1 MTLTDQQIRL
11 QNYFENNAYYASYDL
26 LNSIQDGYDEVIAFS
41 GCIVKAAVLPFVAGL
56 TYYDLITLLGDYIGL
71 ISIYNTV
78 TNRWMCPTSERKLD
92 KLRPD
97 WETCYGTPE
106 LFYPVN
112 HRYFAIYRKPIAAG
126 YGNFYIYYIAS
137 APTLGPTDTIQIPP
151 DYNNAL
157 EDYCITD
164 LQEQA
169 QEFTKAMVR
178 FTSYQEN
185 LAQLQRWA
193 KSSRQ
198 PDRLPNL
205 RG

>member
-1 MTLTDQQIRL
+1 MTRTDLETRL
-11 QNYFENNAYYASYDL
+11 RNYFENNDYYASIDFGYT
-26 LNSIQDGYDEVIAFS
+26 IQDGYDEVIAFS
-41 GCIVKAAVLPFVAGL
+41 GCIVKAAVLPFQANL
-56 TYYDLITLLGDYIGL
+56 TYYDLITLLDDYIGL

-78 TNRWMCPTSERKLD
+78 TNRWMVPTSERKLD
-92 KLRPD
+92 ALRPD

-112 HRYFAIYRKPIAAG
+112 HRFLAIYRKPSTI

-137 APTLGPTDTIQIPP
+137 APTLGPTDPIQIPT
-151 DYNNAL
+151 DYANTL

-169 QEFTKAMVR
+169 QEFTKALTR
-178 FTSYQEN
+178 FESYQAN
-185 LAQLQRWA
+185 LQQLQRWA
-193 KSSRQ
+193 KSMRQ

>member
-1 MTLTDQQIRL
+1 MTRTDQEIRL
-11 QNYFENNAYYASYDL
+11 RNYFENNDYYASLDFMYT
-26 LNSIQDGYDEVIAFS
+26 IQDGYDEVIAFS
-41 GCIVKAAVLPFVAGL
+41 GCIVKATVLPFVAGL
-56 TYYDLITLLGDYIGL
+56 TYYDLLTLIPDYLGV

-78 TNRWMCPTSERKLD
+78 TNRWMSPTSERKLD

-106 LFYPVN
+106 LFFPLN
-112 HRYFAIYRKPIAAG
+112 HRFVAIYRKPSTV

-137 APTLGPTDTIQIPP
+137 APTLGPTDPIQIPT
-151 DYNNAL
+151 DYQNAL

-169 QEFTKAMVR
+169 QEFTKALTR

>member
-1 MTLTDQQIRL
+1 MTRNDQEVRL
-11 QNYFENNAYYASYDL
+11 RNYFENNDYYQSNDFAW
-26 LNSIQDGYDEVIAFS
+26 SIQDGYDEVIAFS
-41 GCIVKAAVLPFVAGL
+41 GCIVKAAVLPFTVNL
-56 TYYDLITLLGDYIGL
+56 TYYDLITLLGDYIGV
-71 ISIYNTV
+71 ISIYNTI
-78 TNRWMCPTSERKLD
+78 TNRWMLPTSERKLD

-112 HRYFAIYRKPIAAG
+112 HRYLAIYRKPTAT
-126 YGNFYIYYIAS
+126 YGNFYIYYIAA
-137 APTLGPTDTIQIPP
+137 APTLQPTDSIQIPT
-151 DYNNAL
+151 DYANTL

-169 QEFTKAMVR
+169 QEFTKSLAR
-178 FTSYQEN
+178 FESYKAN

-193 KSSRQ
+193 KSMRQ

>member
-1 MTLTDQQIRL
+1 MTRTDQETRL
-11 QNYFENNAYYASYDL
+11 RNYFENNDYYSSLDF

-41 GCIVKAAVLPFVAGL
+41 GCIVKAAVLPFTNNL
-56 TYYDLITLLGDYIGL
+56 TYYDLLTLLPDYIGL
-71 ISIYNTV
+71 ISLFNVLTK
-78 TNRWMCPTSERKLD
+78 RWMVPTSERKLD

-112 HRYFAIYRKPIAAG
+112 HRYMAIYRKPNTNG
-126 YGNFYIYYIAS
+126 YGNFFIYYIAS
-137 APTLGPTDTIQIPP
+137 APTLGASDLIQIPP
-151 DYNNAL
+151 DFNNAL

-169 QEFTKAMVR
+169 QEFSKALVR
-178 FTSYQEN
+178 FESYQEN
-185 LAQLQRWA
+185 LSQLQRWA
-193 KSSRQ
+193 KSQRQ

>member
-1 MTLTDQQIRL
+1 MTRTEQEQRL
-11 QNYFENNAYYASYDL
+11 RNYFENNDYYASLDFSYT
-26 LNSIQDGYDEVIAFS
+26 IQDGYDEVIAFS
-41 GCIVKAAVLPFVAGL
+41 GCIVKAAVLPFVADL
-56 TYYDLITLLGDYIGL
+56 TYYDLLTLLPDYLGL
-71 ISIYNTV
+71 ISLYNTV
-78 TNRWMCPTSERKLD
+78 TNRWMCPTGERKLD

-112 HRYFAIYRKPIAAG
+112 HRFMAIYRKPSTT

-137 APTLGPTDTIQIPP
+137 APTLAAGDEIQIPT
-151 DYNNAL
+151 DYLCAL

-169 QEFTKAMVR
+169 QEFTKALAR
-178 FTSYQEN
+178 FTSYTEQ
-185 LAQLQRWA
+185 LSLLQRWA
-193 KSSRQ
+193 KSMRQ

>member
-1 MTLTDQQIRL
+1 MTRAEQELRL
-11 QNYFENNAYYASYDL
+11 RNYFENNDYYSSFDF

-41 GCIVKAAVLPFVAGL
+41 GCIVKAAVLPFTANL
-56 TYYDLITLLGDYIGL
+56 TYYDLLTLLPDYIGL

-78 TNRWMCPTSERKLD
+78 TNRWMSPTSERKMD
-92 KLRPD
+92 KIRPD

-112 HRYFAIYRKPIAAG
+112 HRFLALYRKPSVVG

-137 APTLGPTDTIQIPP
+137 APALAANDTIQIPT
-151 DYNNAL
+151 DYVSAL

-169 QEFTKAMVR
+169 QEFSKALMR
-178 FTSYQEN
+178 FSSYQEN
-185 LAQLQRWA
+185 LSQLQRWA

>member
-1 MTLTDQQIRL
+1 MTRTEQETRL
-11 QNYFENNAYYASYDL
+11 RNYFENNDYYSSFDF

-41 GCIVKAAVLPFVAGL
+41 GCIVKAAVLPFTAGL
-56 TYYDLITLLGDYIGL
+56 TYYDLITLLGDYIGV

-92 KLRPD
+92 QLRPD

-112 HRYFAIYRKPIAAG
+112 HRFLAIYRKPLVT

-137 APTLGPTDTIQIPP
+137 APTLGPTDTIQIPV
-151 DYNNAL
+151 DYNDAL

-169 QEFTKAMVR
+169 QEFTKALNR
-178 FTSYQEN
+178 FASYQESIHI
-185 LAQLQRWA
+185 LQRWA
-193 KSSRQ
+193 KSQRQ

>member
-1 MTLTDQQIRL
+1 MTRTEQETRL
-11 QNYFENNAYYASYDL
+11 RTYFENNDYYSSFDF

-41 GCIVKAAVLPFVAGL
+41 GCIVKAAVLPFVANL
-56 TYYDLITLLGDYIGL
+56 TYYDLLTLLPDYIGL

-78 TNRWMCPTSERKLD
+78 TNRWMSPTSERKLD
-92 KLRPD
+92 KIRPD

-112 HRYFAIYRKPIAAG
+112 HRFLAIYRKPSAI

-137 APTLGPTDTIQIPP
+137 APTLDATDQIQIPA
-151 DYNNAL
+151 DFINAL

-169 QEFTKAMVR
+169 QEFSKALVR
-178 FTSYQEN
+178 FESYQEN

>member
-1 MTLTDQQIRL
+1 MTRTDQEIRL
-11 QNYFENNAYYASYDL
+11 RNYFENNDYYSSFDM
-26 LNSIQDGYDEVIAFS
+26 LNSIQDGYDEVISFS
-41 GCIVKAAVLPFVAGL
+41 GCIVKAVVLPFVNGL
-56 TYYDLITLLGDYIGL
+56 TYYDLLTLLPDYIGV
-71 ISIYNTV
+71 ISIYNTL

-106 LFYPVN
+106 LFTPIN
-112 HRYFAIYRKPIAAG
+112 HRYMAIYRKPNADG

-137 APTLGPTDTIQIPP
+137 APTLGPTDLIQIPT
-151 DYNNAL
+151 DYVNAL

-169 QEFTKAMVR
+169 QEFTKALTR
-178 FTSYQEN
+178 FSSYQEN

>member
-1 MTLTDQQIRL
+1 M
-11 QNYFENNAYYASYDL
+11 
-26 LNSIQDGYDEVIAFS
+26 
-41 GCIVKAAVLPFVAGL
+41 
-56 TYYDLITLLGDYIGL
+56 
-71 ISIYNTV
+71 
-78 TNRWMCPTSERKLD
+78 MPTGERKLD

-112 HRYFAIYRKPIAAG
+112 HRFMAIYRKPSAA

-137 APTLGPTDTIQIPP
+137 APTLSAGDSIQIPT
-151 DYNNAL
+151 DYVNTL

-169 QEFTKAMVR
+169 QEFSKALVR

-193 KSSRQ
+193 KSMRQ

>member
-1 MTLTDQQIRL
+1 MTRAEQEIRL
-11 QNYFENNAYYASYDL
+11 RNYFENNEYYSSFDM

-41 GCIVKAAVLPFVAGL
+41 GCIVKAATLPFTAGL
-56 TYYDLITLLGDYIGL
+56 TYYDLLTLLPDYIGL
-71 ISIYNTV
+71 ISLYNTL
-78 TNRWMCPTSERKLD
+78 TNRWMCPTGERKLD

-112 HRYFAIYRKPIAAG
+112 HRFMAIYRKPIAVG

-137 APTLGPTDTIQIPP
+137 APTLAAGDLIQIPT
-151 DYNNAL
+151 DYVSAL

-169 QEFTKAMVR
+169 QEFTKALTR
-178 FTSYQEN
+178 FESYQEN
-185 LAQLQRWA
+185 LHQLQRWA